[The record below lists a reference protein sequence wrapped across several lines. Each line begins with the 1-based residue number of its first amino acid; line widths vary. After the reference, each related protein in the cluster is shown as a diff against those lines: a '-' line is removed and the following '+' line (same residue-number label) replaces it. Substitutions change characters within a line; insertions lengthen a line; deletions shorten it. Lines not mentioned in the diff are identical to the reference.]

1 MKCQAAE
8 SYAGIKT
15 PGRNINNLRYADHP
29 MAESDEELNSLLM
42 KEKEKSEKPGLKL
55 NIQKTKIM
63 ASGPIIPWQID
74 GETMK
79 TMTDIILGA
88 SKLLQMVT
96 SAMKLKDTYCLE
108 EKL

>member
-1 MKCQAAE
+1 MAA
-8 SYAGIKT
+8 
-15 PGRNINNLRYADHP
+15 
-29 MAESDEELNSLLM
+29 
-42 KEKEKSEKPGLKL
+42 
-55 NIQKTKIM
+55 
-63 ASGPIIPWQID
+63 GPITPWQID